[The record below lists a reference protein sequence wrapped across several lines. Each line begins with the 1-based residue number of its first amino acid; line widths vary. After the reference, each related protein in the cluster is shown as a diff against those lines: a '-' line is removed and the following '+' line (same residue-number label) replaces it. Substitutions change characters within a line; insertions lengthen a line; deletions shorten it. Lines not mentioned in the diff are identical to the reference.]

1 MSDDAPTATGLHLQS
16 DFAPGTVLGGRY
28 RIASRLGIGGMGVVY
43 RADDLALGVPVA
55 LKLLRPELAHRQ
67 DVFERF
73 RQELL
78 LARQVSNPHVV
89 RIHDLA
95 QHDGHWLISMG
106 FVDGEALDKRIDR
119 AAPLPVDEA
128 LRIARQ
134 VAEGLGAAHAKGVIH
149 RDLKPANVLLDADGN
164 AYISDFGVARSL
176 AGSGAS
182 RSGLTRG
189 GAVVGTPD
197 YLSPEQARGEPA
209 DARSDLYALGLILY
223 EMLTGQLP
231 FAGGTMA
238 EVLAQ
243 RMLRAPD
250 SIAKARIDLPAWL
263 VRLVDRLLWPQ
274 PGHRLQNA
282 QAVIEAI
289 DRRELA
295 RDWRGAFGGRTAV
308 FAALATLMLLGAGGW
323 FWWQSRDAAA
333 PRAAPPV
340 VAPLDRLLVLPLAG
354 SGDAGRDVALSAHL
368 RDALAGVPGLAV
380 VDGERTLQ
388 ALRQLDPG
396 GNAAPDPAALRN
408 EALAKRALQ
417 ARLVSRAGGW
427 QVDARLFDGRG
438 ETALAGPSA
447 SDPVAALRAWAGAP
461 GVVQAF
467 GAKVDFAPMPQR
479 ESALDE
485 YGAAVA
491 ARERG
496 ELAPALSRLRAATT
510 ASPDYTE
517 AWLLQSRVA
526 LEIGEQGQAADAVL
540 HAQRA
545 AKAPPEN
552 LRRRLAAQRASIEGD
567 HAAAATEWRALLAA
581 TPGDATAE
589 LNLARELGASGDA
602 AGALQLLHKLVA
614 RDPRDPRA
622 WFELGKWSI
631 LQGQARVAVDDYLTR
646 ALVAFK
652 RSRDLYGEAETINA
666 LGVGYGRLGQT
677 DDAVEQFR
685 KAIELRRRLGNRR
698 GEATS
703 LRNLANKL
711 SLGGDFAGAGEALRQ
726 ARAINLGLGDAAG
739 HAAVDNELGLLAE
752 ERGDFREALQ
762 SYQRALQT
770 WQQLDDKFSSAE
782 ALNGIGFAHYQLGNY
797 ADAQVYWQ
805 QSAEAYA
812 AIGEESGKV
821 RTLQNLGLLA
831 IARGRWNEARRQLQ
845 QSLELA
851 ERQQMQEEAEVSR
864 RNLAELE
871 LRQGH
876 LQAAIEQAGK
886 AEAGFR
892 QRDDRR
898 GAADAA
904 LLRAEALIAANAD
917 ADARK
922 IIEALRKDPDSISS
936 EQQAIAEWLFAELAR
951 RGGDAAAAARLL
963 REARRLATA
972 SGVRRL
978 QLRIDLSEAESRPA
992 LLDALDAPTANLG
1005 DAALRMEWLRQ
1016 HMRRA
1021 LAARDARRAVAD
1033 YSEAAVALRNGD
1045 ALAAG
1050 ELHALGAQAR
1060 AATGDAVGA
1069 QAAEA
1074 RAQQAAQAWREH
1086 LPPALRAAPGSRVA
1100 EAREP

>member
-28 RIASRLGIGGMGVVY
+28 RIVSRLGIGGMGVVY

-95 QHDGHWLISMG
+95 QHDGHWLISMD
-106 FVDGEALDKRIDR
+106 FVDGEPLDKCIDR
-119 AAPLPVDEA
+119 SAPLPVDDA

-134 VAEGLGAAHAKGVIH
+134 IAEGLGAAHAKGVVH
-149 RDLKPANVLLDADGN
+149 RDLKPANVLLDAAGN
-164 AYISDFGVARSL
+164 AYISDFGVARSM

-182 RSGLTRG
+182 RRGLTQG

-197 YLSPEQARGEPA
+197 YLSPEQARGEPP
-209 DARSDLYALGLILY
+209 DARSDLYALGLILH
-223 EMLTGQLP
+223 EMLAGQLP

-250 SIAKARIDLPAWL
+250 SIARARSDLSAWL
-263 VRLVDRLLWPQ
+263 VRLVDRLLRPQ
-274 PGHRLQNA
+274 PGHRLQDA

-295 RDWRGAFGGRTAV
+295 RDWRGAFGRKAV
-308 FAALATLMLLGAGGW
+308 FAALAIAILAGAGGW
-323 FWWQSRDAAA
+323 LWWQSREAVA
-333 PRAAPPV
+333 PRAAAPV
-340 VAPLDRLLVLPLAG
+340 VAPLDRLLVLPLTG
-354 SGDAGRDVALSAHL
+354 SGDTARDIALSVHL
-368 RDALAGVPGLAV
+368 RNALSNVPGLAV
-380 VDGERTLQ
+380 VDGERTSQ

-408 EALAKRALQ
+408 EALARRVLQ
-417 ARLVSRAGGW
+417 ARFVRRGGDW
-427 QVDARLFDGRG
+427 QVDARLFEGSG
-438 ETALAGPSA
+438 EIALAGPPA
-447 SDPVAALRAWAGAP
+447 ADPLAALRAWAVAP
-461 GVVQAF
+461 AVVQAF
-467 GAKVDFAPMPQR
+467 GAKVDLASMPQR
-479 ESALDE
+479 QDALGE
-485 YGAAVA
+485 YGLAVA

-496 ELAPALSRLRAATT
+496 ELAAALSRLRATTT
-510 ASPDYTE
+510 AWPDYLE
-517 AWLLQSRVA
+517 AWWLQSRVA
-526 LEIGEQGQAADAVL
+526 QEIGEQDQAADAVL

-545 AKAPPEN
+545 AKTPSEN

-589 LNLARELGASGDA
+589 LNLARELGAGGDA

-652 RSRDLYGEAETINA
+652 RGRDLYGEAETVNA

-677 DDAVEQFR
+677 GDAVEQFR

-726 ARAINLGLGDAAG
+726 ARAINQALGDAAG

-752 ERGDFREALQ
+752 ERGDFPEALQ

-782 ALNGIGFAHYQLGNY
+782 ALNSIGFAHYQLGNY

-831 IARGRWNEARRQLQ
+831 TARGRWNEARRQLQ
-845 QSLELA
+845 ESLALA

-876 LQAAIEQAGK
+876 LQAAIEHAGK

-892 QRDDRR
+892 QRDDQR
-898 GAADAA
+898 GAVDAG
-904 LLRAEALIAANAD
+904 LLHAEALLAANAD

-922 IIEALRKDPDSISS
+922 VVEGLRKDLDSISR
-936 EQQAIAEWLFAELAR
+936 EQQAIAQWLLAELAR
-951 RGGDAAAAARLL
+951 RGGDAMGAARRL
-963 REARRLATA
+963 REARRLAVA

-978 QLRIDLSEAESRPA
+978 QLRIDLSEAESRPSV
-992 LLDALDAPTANLG
+992 LDALDAPTARLG

-1021 LAARDARRAVAD
+1021 LAAGDAPRAVAD
-1033 YSEAAVALRNGD
+1033 YNEAAVALRNGD

-1050 ELHALGAQAR
+1050 ELHALGARAR
-1060 AATGDAVGA
+1060 AATGDAAGA

-1074 RAQQAAQAWREH
+1074 RAQQALQVWREH
-1086 LPPALRAAPGSRVA
+1086 LPATLRAAATPQVA
-1100 EAREP
+1100 KTETTP

>member
-28 RIASRLGIGGMGVVY
+28 RIVSRLGIGGMGVVY

-95 QHDGHWLISMG
+95 QHDGQWLISMD
-106 FVDGEALDKRIDR
+106 FVDGEPLDKRIDR
-119 AAPLPVDEA
+119 GAPLPVDEA

-134 VAEGLGAAHAKGVIH
+134 VAEGLGAAHAKDVVH
-149 RDLKPANVLLDADGN
+149 RDLKPANVLLDAAGN

-182 RSGLTRG
+182 RSGLTRS

-209 DARSDLYALGLILY
+209 DARSDLYALGLILH
-223 EMLTGQLP
+223 EMLSGQLP
-231 FAGGTMA
+231 FAGGTTA

-250 SIAKARIDLPAWL
+250 SIAKARTDLPTWL
-263 VRLVDRLLWPQ
+263 VRLVDRLLRPQ
-274 PGHRLQNA
+274 PGHRLQSA
-282 QAVIEAI
+282 QAVAEAI

-295 RDWRGAFGGRTAV
+295 RDWRGVLGGRKAA
-308 FAALATLMLLGAGGW
+308 FAALAVAALLGAGGW
-323 FWWQSRDAAA
+323 FWWQSRAPAAQ
-333 PRAAPPV
+333 RVAAPV
-340 VAPLDRLLVLPLAG
+340 VAPLDRLLVLPLSG
-354 SGDAGRDVALSAHL
+354 SGDAGRDTALSVHL
-368 RDALAGVPGLAV
+368 RDALAGVRGLAV

-388 ALRQLDPG
+388 ALRQRDPG

-408 EALAKRALQ
+408 EALARRVLQ
-417 ARLVSRAGGW
+417 ARLLRRGGEW
-427 QVDARLFDGRG
+427 QVDARLSDGRG
-438 ETALAGPSA
+438 EIALAGPSA
-447 SDPVAALRAWAGAP
+447 ADPPAALRAWAGTAA
-461 GVVQAF
+461 VAQAF
-467 GAKVDFAPMPQR
+467 GAKIDLAALPQPA
-479 ESALDE
+479 ALDG
-485 YGAAVA
+485 YGAALR
-491 ARERG
+491 ARADG
-496 ELAPALSRLRAATT
+496 ELAAALAKLRAVTA
-510 ASPDYTE
+510 ASPDYAE
-517 AWLLQSRVA
+517 AWLSQSRVA
-526 LEIGEQGQAADAVL
+526 LEIGEQDQAADAVL

-545 AKAPPEN
+545 AKAPSEN

-581 TPGDATAE
+581 TPGDAAAE
-589 LNLARELGASGDA
+589 LNLARELGAGGDA
-602 AGALQLLHKLVA
+602 AGALQLLHKLVV

-652 RSRDLYGEAETINA
+652 RGRDLYGEAEAVNA

-677 DDAVEQFR
+677 GDAVEQFR
-685 KAIELRRRLGNRR
+685 KAIELRHRLGNRR

-711 SLGGDFAGAGEALRQ
+711 SLGGDFAGAGAALQQ
-726 ARAINLGLGDAAG
+726 ARKINLALGDAAG

-762 SYQRALQT
+762 AYQRALQT

-782 ALNGIGFAHYQLGNY
+782 ALNSIGFAHYQLGNY

-805 QSAEAYA
+805 QSADAYA

-831 IARGRWNEARRQLQ
+831 TARGRWNEARRQLQ

-876 LQAAIEQAGK
+876 VQAAIEQGGK

-892 QRDDRR
+892 QRDDQR
-898 GAADAA
+898 GAVDAA
-904 LLRAEALIAANAD
+904 LLHAEALIAAGAD
-917 ADARK
+917 A
-922 IIEALRKDPDSISS
+922 EAGEVLKAMRADPASTSG
-936 EQQAIAEWLFAELAR
+936 EQRAIAQWLLAELAR
-951 RGGDAAAAARLL
+951 RGGDAAAAARGL
-963 REARRLATA
+963 REARRLAQA

-992 LLDALDAPTANLG
+992 MLEALDAPTARLG
-1005 DAALRMEWLRQ
+1005 DAGLRMEWLRQ
-1016 HMRRA
+1016 HMSRA
-1021 LAARDARRAVAD
+1021 LAAGDARSAAAD
-1033 YSEAAVALRNGD
+1033 YNEAAVALRAGD

-1050 ELHALGAQAR
+1050 ELHALGARAR
-1060 AATGDAVGA
+1060 AATGDAAGA

-1074 RAQQAAQAWREH
+1074 RAQQAVQAWRDH
-1086 LPPALRAAPGSRVA
+1086 LPPALRAAAAGTP
-1100 EAREP
+1100 P